1 MKKTLKNIVISI
13 AIIYLILSIVYTIFN
28 SGITQEN
35 IEISM
40 HQKETF
46 FNEQKISINQLN
58 QSYGYGMLHVAGY
71 HVWFFILSGILGT
84 LIGSLL
90 SLKENS
96 KAKYILFFILCD
108 AIYTFIWVLIES
120 MLFKVYGAMTQMYL
134 VSYIEAVKRY
144 FLSYIFVY
152 ALLVTATIVVNK
164 YKVKVLNESLKM
176 QKTQNKKLS
185 KFQITQKQKKNLM
198 KATVVLTILVV
209 IIVGCIITKKS
220 LVLIHYAEK
229 VNEIENCDNFI
240 RVSTDFKEENGTITP
255 YRTTTLYHNGTK
267 NVIKEEGQEDRYEDS
282 QQNTVFFVNRK
293 TKTASKFNNQ
303 YSFSTM
309 EHVNN
314 AFFSSTAVRIWGN
327 ILLSFEVSIKTQEVD
342 GIECYVLI
350 RDEMV
355 EVFINKETYEPI
367 QEIWL
372 SAAENDDSKYIKK
385 YTYYYGAVT
394 PEEVEL
400 PDLSE
405 YTIIE
410 R

>member
-1 MKKTLKNIVISI
+1 
-13 AIIYLILSIVYTIFN
+13 
-28 SGITQEN
+28 
-35 IEISM
+35 
-40 HQKETF
+40 
-46 FNEQKISINQLN
+46 
-58 QSYGYGMLHVAGY
+58 
-71 HVWFFILSGILGT
+71 
-84 LIGSLL
+84 
-90 SLKENS
+90 
-96 KAKYILFFILCD
+96 
-108 AIYTFIWVLIES
+108 
-120 MLFKVYGAMTQMYL
+120 
-134 VSYIEAVKRY
+134 
-144 FLSYIFVY
+144 
-152 ALLVTATIVVNK
+152 
-164 YKVKVLNESLKM
+164 
-176 QKTQNKKLS
+176 
-185 KFQITQKQKKNLM
+185 
-198 KATVVLTILVV
+198 
-209 IIVGCIITKKS
+209 
-220 LVLIHYAEK
+220 
-229 VNEIENCDNFI
+229 
-240 RVSTDFKEENGTITP
+240 
-255 YRTTTLYHNGTK
+255 
-267 NVIKEEGQEDRYEDS
+267 
-282 QQNTVFFVNRK
+282 
-293 TKTASKFNNQ
+293 
-303 YSFSTM
+303 M